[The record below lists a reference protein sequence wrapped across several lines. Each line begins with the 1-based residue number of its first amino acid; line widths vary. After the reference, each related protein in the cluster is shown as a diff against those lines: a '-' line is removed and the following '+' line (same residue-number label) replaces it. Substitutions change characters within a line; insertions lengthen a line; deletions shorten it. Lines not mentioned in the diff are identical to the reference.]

1 MTKTNRFSKEI
12 QAISKV
18 LSEDP
23 ETKDR
28 YANATNRGKRWFCFS
43 AWLAKD
49 MERWQD
55 REAAECRDR
64 IANRLSS
71 EDVAYVLQFETDI
84 DVVTYLKAR
93 LIAAANR
100 ETTPRQLAK
109 RPDWLS
115 NARRRWRE
123 FTAKVPTESKSWT
136 GRKIQIGN
144 CFYSKMMPIKE
155 ALSKD
160 TDTKQQYEFARQGG
174 KEWLCFSWWIA
185 EDRTRWHDK
194 DAIEYRDSLVSW
206 LETIDIAY
214 VLQFER
220 NADVIAYLKSKL
232 ISAVERETTKGRLN
246 RKANIIGTGLHKP
259 WYKEGGRKKTTNDL
273 AESTGCGMI
282 CRLYS
287 AMRAHANYL
296 RGQSTGIPHWTHPDC
311 RLYLEWYNKYD
322 APTCRL
328 IRVQ

>member
-1 MTKTNRFSKEI
+1 MTRSNQFAKEI

-28 YANATNRGKRWFCFS
+28 YANASNRGKRWLCYS
-43 AWLAKD
+43 AWLTKD
-49 MERWQD
+49 RARWQG
-55 REAAECRDR
+55 REAAECRDH

-71 EDVAYVLQFETDI
+71 MDIAYVLQFETDI
-84 DVVTYLKAR
+84 DVVAYLKAK

-115 NARRRWRE
+115 NARKRWSE
-123 FTAKVPTESKSWT
+123 FTAKVPTEAKSWT
-136 GRKIQIGN
+136 GSKLQIGD
-144 CFYSKMMPIKE
+144 CFYAKMMPIKE

-160 TDTKQQYEFARQGG
+160 ADTNLKYEFARQGG

-185 EDRTRWHDK
+185 EDRTRWDDK
-194 DAIEYRDSLVSW
+194 EAVEYRDSLVSW

-232 ISAVERETTKGRLN
+232 ISAVDRETIKGRLN
-246 RKANIIGTGLHKP
+246 RNASIIGTGLHKP
-259 WYKEGGRKKTTNDL
+259 WYKECGRKKTTNDL

-287 AMRAHANYL
+287 AMRAYANYL
-296 RGQSTGIPHWTHPDC
+296 RGQSTGAPNWTHPDC
-311 RLYLEWYNKYD
+311 RLYLEWYNKYE
-322 APTCRL
+322 APTNGLR
-328 IRVQ
+328 RVQ